1 MQRLQRQIALYM
13 QRAQAEIE
21 QRVDTAKARLK
32 EALLEIVL
40 ANPPAAWRKY
50 MSEPGRLETA
60 EAERLLSA
68 MLDREFDGLTAGFH
82 PTVRWLYKD
91 VTYETIHN
99 PDFRRALE
107 RPLGKESVAALFKE
121 YDAAPEQLAL
131 MKGSGAVVIELG

>member
-1 MQRLQRQIALYM
+1 MEKV
-13 QRAQAEIE
+13 QAEIE

-32 EALLEIVL
+32 AALLETVL

-50 MSEPGRLETA
+50 MSQPGQLDLA
-60 EAERLLSA
+60 EAERLLST
-68 MLDREFDGLTAGFH
+68 MLDREFDGLAAGFH

-131 MKGSGAVVIELG
+131 LESK